1 MKCAAGCLSG
11 MIEHR
16 VCYKL
21 WKREWRGW
29 RIFSFSDDYKTENK
43 FTKEGNIEE
52 PENDQWILEL

>member
-1 MKCAAGCLSG
+1 

-21 WKREWRGW
+21 WKREWRGC
-29 RIFSFSDDYKTENK
+29 RIFSFSDGYKTENK